1 MKLENKVVIVTGSAG
16 GIGRGIAE
24 QLAKEGANV
33 VIADISV
40 EKAQQT
46 AEEIS
51 KEYGVKTLAVK
62 ANIANSEE
70 VKNMFN
76 KTIEEFG
83 EYDAIVNNAGI
94 NRDRMIHKMSYEEW
108 DQVIAVNL
116 TGTFYCTQEA
126 VKYLRER
133 GKGYIVNISS
143 GSWLGNIGQAN
154 YAASKAGVVGLT
166 KTVSRELARKG
177 VTANAICPGFI
188 ESDMTKAMNE
198 DAWNVMMNKI
208 PMGYAGK
215 PSDVGKLVAFL
226 VSDDARYITGEVIN
240 VGGGMIV

>member
-33 VIADISV
+33 VIADISE

-133 GKGYIVNISS
+133 GKGSIVNISS